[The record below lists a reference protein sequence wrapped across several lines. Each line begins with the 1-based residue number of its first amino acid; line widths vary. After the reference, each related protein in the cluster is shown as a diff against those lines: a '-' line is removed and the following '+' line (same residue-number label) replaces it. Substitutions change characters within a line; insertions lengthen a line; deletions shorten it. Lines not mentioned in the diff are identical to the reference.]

1 MEKGHLKALY
11 KASGGPWGGTKVDT
25 AFTKMLETLLG
36 DEILKEFRMV
46 CLYDHLELF
55 RNFEIK
61 KRQVAP
67 DKNTKIML
75 RLPQCLRDLFEK
87 TGEQTAERIASST
100 FGSQMRLNLDKLSI
114 SADIAKEL
122 FHETLDSI
130 INEVRELLE
139 KSELLGTNTIL
150 LVGGFA
156 ESPMLQHAI
165 RSTFFDKKIVIP
177 KEAGLAVVK
186 GAVVFGY
193 NPSLITERVSKYTY
207 GIAVNPRFNEGIH
220 DPAKKFFVDGI
231 CHCKDV
237 FSRFVTIGQTVKFGE
252 PQGFNKYIPL
262 RDESTDIDVEIYAC
276 VEKAPM
282 YVTDKGCSR
291 LGHFIVKVLD
301 RSVPRDERKFLVKFT
316 FSGTEIEVTAVEERT
331 GEETSVFVNFLG
343 DIIIRETKS
352 DLKVVQDSP
361 AYVQKVTIF

>member
-1 MEKGHLKALY
+1 MDITVHEVMEKGHLKELY
-11 KASGGPWGGTKVDT
+11 KASGGPWGGTKIDS
-25 AFTKMLETLLG
+25 AFLKMMETLLG
-36 DEILKEFRMV
+36 DEVLKEFQMV

-61 KRQVAP
+61 KRQVSP
-67 DKNTKIML
+67 DNNAKLML
-75 RLPQCLRDLFEK
+75 RLPQCLRNVFEK

-100 FGSQMRLNLDKLSI
+100 FGSQMRLSLDKLSI

-165 RSTFFDKKIVIP
+165 RSTFIDKKIVIP

-207 GIAVNPRFNEGIH
+207 GTNAVRRFKEGIH
-220 DPAKKFFVDGI
+220 DPAKKFFVDGEY
-231 CHCKDV
+231 HCDDL
-237 FSRFVTIGQTVKFGE
+237 FSMFVTIGQTVKFGE
-252 PQGFNKYIPL
+252 PQGSNEYVPL
-262 RDESTDIDVEIYAC
+262 RDEYTDVDIIIYAC
-276 VEKAPM
+276 TEKAPM
-282 YVTDKGCSR
+282 YVTDEGCSR
-291 LGHFIVKVLD
+291 LGHINVKIRD
-301 RSVPRDERKFLVKFT
+301 RSVPRDERTILVKFT

-331 GEETSVFVNFLG
+331 GEETSVFVDFLG
-343 DIIIRETKS
+343 
-352 DLKVVQDSP
+352 
-361 AYVQKVTIF
+361 